1 MRLQSRF
8 AECST
13 PRIVT
18 LVTFNEYLAFKHNHS
33 GPWIALGRRR
43 VLYRRFLRVSMFV
56 LMSASL
62 ASARDLALVSNKSN
76 ALGAIT
82 LAELVKV
89 CKAQTN
95 RWPDGKPVTFVMRSP
110 SVPAMK
116 VVLEKLYGMSESE
129 VDGLIITSNHGR
141 PNHPAIVIAT
151 SDEELVNDVALLPGA
166 IGIVD
171 VYSINSSVAVVK
183 IAGKLPLEPG
193 YLLHG
198 N

>member
-1 MRLQSRF
+1 M
-8 AECST
+8 
-13 PRIVT
+13 
-18 LVTFNEYLAFKHNHS
+18 
-33 GPWIALGRRR
+33 
-43 VLYRRFLRVSMFV
+43 LYRRLLRVSIFA
-56 LMSASL
+56 LFSASL

-76 ALGAIT
+76 AVGAIT
-82 LAELVKV
+82 LTELVKV

-116 VVLEKLYGMSESE
+116 AVLEKVYGMSESE
-129 VDGLIITSNHGR
+129 VSGLIVTSNRGR
-141 PNHPAIVIAT
+141 LNHPAIVVAT
-151 SDEELVNDVALLPGA
+151 SDEELVNKVASLPGA
-166 IGIVD
+166 VGVVD

-193 YLLHG
+193 YLLHS

>member
-1 MRLQSRF
+1 
-8 AECST
+8 
-13 PRIVT
+13 
-18 LVTFNEYLAFKHNHS
+18 
-33 GPWIALGRRR
+33 
-43 VLYRRFLRVSMFV
+43 VLYRRLLRVSIFA
-56 LMSASL
+56 LFSASL

-76 ALGAIT
+76 AVGAIT
-82 LAELVKV
+82 LTELVKV

-116 VVLEKLYGMSESE
+116 AVLEKVYGMSESE
-129 VDGLIITSNHGR
+129 VSGLIVSSNRGR
-141 PNHPAIVIAT
+141 LNHPAIVVAT
-151 SDEELVNDVALLPGA
+151 SDEELVNKVASLPGA
-166 IGIVD
+166 VGVVD

>member
-1 MRLQSRF
+1 M
-8 AECST
+8 
-13 PRIVT
+13 
-18 LVTFNEYLAFKHNHS
+18 
-33 GPWIALGRRR
+33 
-43 VLYRRFLRVSMFV
+43 LYRRLLRVSIFA
-56 LMSASL
+56 LISASL

-76 ALGAIT
+76 AVGAIT
-82 LAELVKV
+82 LTELVKV

-116 VVLEKLYGMSESE
+116 AVLEKVYGMSESE
-129 VDGLIITSNHGR
+129 VSGLIVTSNRGR
-141 PNHPAIVIAT
+141 LNHPAIVVAT
-151 SDEELVNDVALLPGA
+151 SDEELVNKVASLPGA
-166 IGIVD
+166 VGVVD

>member
-1 MRLQSRF
+1 M
-8 AECST
+8 
-13 PRIVT
+13 
-18 LVTFNEYLAFKHNHS
+18 
-33 GPWIALGRRR
+33 
-43 VLYRRFLRVSMFV
+43 LYRNFLRVSIFLLTLFV
-56 LMSASL
+56 LGGSL
-62 ASARDLALVSNKSN
+62 AAARDLALVSNKSN
-76 ALGAIT
+76 PVGAIT
-82 LAELVKV
+82 LPDLVKI

-116 VVLEKLYGMSESE
+116 VVLEKVYGMSESE
-129 VDGLIITSNHGR
+129 VDGLIVTSNRGR
-141 PNHPAIVIAT
+141 PTHPAILVAT
-151 SDEELVNDVALLPGA
+151 SDDELVNKVASVPGA
-166 IGIVD
+166 IGVVD

>member
-1 MRLQSRF
+1 M
-8 AECST
+8 
-13 PRIVT
+13 
-18 LVTFNEYLAFKHNHS
+18 FNQ
-33 GPWIALGRRR
+33 
-43 VLYRRFLRVSMFV
+43 RFLRVSIFILV
-56 LMSASL
+56 CASL

-76 ALGAIT
+76 AMGTIT
-82 LAELVKV
+82 LTDLVKV

-110 SVPAMK
+110 SVPEMK
-116 VVLEKLYGMSESE
+116 VVLEKIYGMSESE
-129 VDGLIITSNHGR
+129 VSGLIVTSNHAR
-141 PNHPAIVIAT
+141 LNHPAIVVVT
-151 SDEELVNDVALLPGA
+151 SDEELVNKVASLPGA
-166 IGIVD
+166 IGVVD